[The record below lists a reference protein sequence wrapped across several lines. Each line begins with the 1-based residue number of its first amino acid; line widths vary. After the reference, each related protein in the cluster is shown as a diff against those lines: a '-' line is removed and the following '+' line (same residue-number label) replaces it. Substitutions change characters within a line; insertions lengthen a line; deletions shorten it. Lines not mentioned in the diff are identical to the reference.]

1 MSTMLAI
8 LKIMMLNLKVAPTV
22 QWDLTG
28 WQGADTQLNKVQVTA
43 TITVTPRGPTR
54 NIFNGAQTK
63 TKTFYLN
70 PRTGNQKVD
79 FVYDNYAERLVFASF
94 FYLIA
99 LLVRFGDN
107 QELEF
112 NVQIKYQLPR
122 CTLNMKRVQELPD
135 NYQHH
140 VTLFQLYPIIPKQ
153 LPADSI

>member
-1 MSTMLAI
+1 MSTMSTMLAI
-8 LKIMMLNLKVAPTV
+8 LKIMMLNLKVAPIV
-22 QWDLTG
+22 RWDPTG
-28 WQGADTQLNKVQVTA
+28 WQGADAQLNNVQVTA

-94 FYLIA
+94 FDLIA

-122 CTLNMKRVQELPD
+122 CTLKS
-135 NYQHH
+135 
-140 VTLFQLYPIIPKQ
+140 TSYPGAP
-153 LPADSI
+153 

>member
-1 MSTMLAI
+1 MSNMSTKSTMSTMLAI
-8 LKIMMLNLKVAPTV
+8 LKIMMLNIKVAPTV
-22 QWDLTG
+22 QWDPTG
-28 WQGADTQLNKVQVTA
+28 WQGGDDQLNNVELTA

-79 FVYDNYAERLVFASF
+79 FVYDNYAERLVLASF

-122 CTLNMKRVQELPD
+122 CTLNLSSSCPGA
-135 NYQHH
+135 
-140 VTLFQLYPIIPKQ
+140 P
-153 LPADSI
+153 

>member
-1 MSTMLAI
+1 MSTKSTMSTMLAI
-8 LKIMMLNLKVAPTV
+8 LKIMMLNIKVAPTV
-22 QWDLTG
+22 QWDSTG
-28 WQGADTQLNKVQVTA
+28 WQGADTRLNKVQVTA

-79 FVYDNYAERLVFASF
+79 FVYDNYAERLVLASF

-122 CTLNMKRVQELPD
+122 CTLNLSSSCPGA
-135 NYQHH
+135 
-140 VTLFQLYPIIPKQ
+140 P
-153 LPADSI
+153 